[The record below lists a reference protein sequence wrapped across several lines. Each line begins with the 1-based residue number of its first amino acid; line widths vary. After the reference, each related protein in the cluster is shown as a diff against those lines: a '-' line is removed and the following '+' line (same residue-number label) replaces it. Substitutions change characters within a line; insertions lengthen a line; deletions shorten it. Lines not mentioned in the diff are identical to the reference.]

1 MPRRSTLSGGDEQ
14 ELSRTENLH
23 GTITGMLEM
32 VPWPLYVMA
41 GCVIVLLVA
50 PAVAVVSE
58 SRARSLEDHRSA
70 HSRMVGRRWQQ
81 AARLGWSACPIVSL
95 VMLLCLVPLAR

>member
-1 MPRRSTLSGGDEQ
+1 MPRRSTLSGDDEQ

-32 VPWPLYVMA
+32 LPWPLYVMA
-41 GCVIVLLVA
+41 GCLIVLLVA

-58 SRARSLEDHRSA
+58 SRARSLQEHRSA
-70 HSRMVGRRWQQ
+70 HSRKVGRRWQQ
-81 AARLGWSACPIVSL
+81 AARLGWSACPIVSAVL
-95 VMLLCLVPLAR
+95 LLCLVPLAR

>member
-1 MPRRSTLSGGDEQ
+1 
-14 ELSRTENLH
+14 
-23 GTITGMLEM
+23 MLEM
-32 VPWPLYVMA
+32 LPWPLYVMA

-70 HSRMVGRRWQQ
+70 HARMVGRRWQK